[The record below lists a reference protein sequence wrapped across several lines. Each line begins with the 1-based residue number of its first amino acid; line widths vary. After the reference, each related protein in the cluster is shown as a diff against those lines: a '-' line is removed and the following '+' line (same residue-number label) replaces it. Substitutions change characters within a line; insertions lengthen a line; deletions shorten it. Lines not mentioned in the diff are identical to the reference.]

1 MTTIAAM
8 VLGLVAGYLLSLVLD
23 YAYRDGSMSRPAGTG
38 RPARRRAWLLPP
50 AGAVVVVLVWSSMGG
65 GWAEFV
71 STVLVGFVFLALAA
85 TDFERHLLPNRLIYP
100 AIPLA
105 LLLAPWLPAG
115 GHLSSVLGAAL
126 GFVILLV
133 PHLAARGALGA
144 GDVKLGALVGAFAGA
159 WLLLPALMIGAILG
173 AVGCLVVLLRSRT
186 GGTAIAYGPYL
197 AFGALAVPL
206 I

>member
-8 VLGLVAGYLLSLVLD
+8 TVGLIAGYVLSLVLD
-23 YAYRDGSMSRPAGTG
+23 YAYRDGSTSRRAGTG
-38 RPARRRAWLLPP
+38 RPARRRALLLPP
-50 AGAVVVVLVWSSMGG
+50 AGAVVVVLMWSSMGG
-65 GWAEFV
+65 SWAEIV
-71 STVLVGFVFLALAA
+71 STTVVALVFLALAA

-115 GHLSSVLGAAL
+115 GYLSSALGAML
-126 GFVILLV
+126 GFVVLLI

-144 GDVKLGALVGAFAGA
+144 GDVKLGVLIGAFGGA
-159 WLLLPALMIGAILG
+159 WLLLPALTIGAVFG
-173 AVGCLVVLLRSRT
+173 AVACLVVLLRSRT
-186 GGTAIAYGPYL
+186 HRDAIAYGPYL
-197 AFGALAVPL
+197 VLGALLAPL